1 MTPALNPDDQF
12 IDARALRAELT
23 GLARTHARAPD
34 ALRSH
39 VLARLKEL
47 VAGAHGQAEKL
58 LFAHG
63 SGTRCAVALS
73 HFHDELLRLIY
84 DFTVT
89 HIYRAKNPTQ
99 AERIAIIAVGGYGR
113 GTLAP
118 FSDIDLLF
126 LHPYK
131 ITPWGESVIEYIL
144 YMLWDL
150 GFKVGQSTRNIDQCI
165 RLANTDFTVR
175 TAILEARFLWGE
187 AALFTELEQRF
198 DDEVVART
206 GDAFVEAK
214 LAERDARHVR
224 AGTSRYLVEP
234 NVKEGKGGLRDL
246 HSLFWIGKFYYRTHN
261 VADLVAEGVFSNAE
275 LMAFAKA
282 EDFLWAVRCH
292 LHFCAGR
299 AEERLSFD
307 RQQELARRLGYVA
320 RAGQRDVERFM
331 KHYFLIAK
339 RVGDLTRIFLA
350 VLEAREIKRPPVL
363 ARVLG
368 RIGLGTGKTL
378 DHGFRIEFGRL
389 NVANQQVFADD
400 PVNLIRL
407 FHIAGERNVLLHPA
421 MVRLVTRSLRL
432 IDANLRDDQQ
442 ANRLFLEILTSP
454 SNPESVLRKMN
465 ETGVLGRFVPDF
477 GVIVC
482 AMQFSMYHHY
492 TVDEHLLRTI
502 GILSDIEHGRLG
514 GDHPLAHEIINDL
527 ENRRALYVAALLHD
541 IAKGREGHHS
551 VIGAQIARELGPRLG
566 LSAGE
571 TDTAAWLVEQHLVM
585 SDIAQTRDLFDPKT
599 ISDFAALVQ
608 SPERLKL
615 LLILT
620 VVDIRAVGPGV
631 WNGWKGELLRTLYYE
646 TEPVLAGGHTATGRG
661 VRAGQVREKFAQAV
675 KGWSPEEIE
684 THVNRLGD
692 PYWLSTEPT
701 LQQAH
706 AKLMREAAK
715 GASFKAS
722 SLTDRFRGST
732 HLVVFTP
739 DHPRLLAMIA
749 GACSLVGAHI
759 VSAQIFTTAD
769 GMALD
774 TITLKR
780 SFDTDAD
787 EIRRAKAIAKTIER
801 ALAGDIHLLKELARK
816 PAHISAFQVAP
827 QVMITNSLSDHS
839 TVIEIN
845 GLDRP
850 GLLFDVTEAL
860 YSLNLNIRSAYVT
873 TFGERAVDVFYVR
886 DLFGHRITAKPRLE
900 AIRSQLLETLDT
912 GNGAKPADS
921 TAQPAVA
928 GEGAR

>member
-1 MTPALNPDDQF
+1 L
-12 IDARALRAELT
+12 
-23 GLARTHARAPD
+23 
-34 ALRSH
+34 
-39 VLARLKEL
+39 
-47 VAGAHGQAEKL
+47 
-58 LFAHG
+58 
-63 SGTRCAVALS
+63 
-73 HFHDELLRLIY
+73 
-84 DFTVT
+84 
-89 HIYRAKNPTQ
+89 
-99 AERIAIIAVGGYGR
+99 
-113 GTLAP
+113 
-118 FSDIDLLF
+118 
-126 LHPYK
+126 
-131 ITPWGESVIEYIL
+131 TPWGESVIEYIL
-144 YMLWDL
+144 YLLWDL
-150 GFKVGQSTRNIDQCI
+150 GFKVGHSTRNVDQCI

-187 AALFTELEQRF
+187 AALFDELERRF
-198 DDEVVART
+198 DHEVVART

-214 LAERDARHVR
+214 LTERDARHVR

-246 HSLFWIGKFYYRTHN
+246 HSLFWIGKFYYRTHK
-261 VADLVAEGVFSNAE
+261 VADLVAAGVFSNAE
-275 LMAFAKA
+275 LMTFAKA

-299 AEERLSFD
+299 AEERLTFD
-307 RQQELARRLGYVA
+307 RQQELAQRLGYVA
-320 RAGQRDVERFM
+320 RAGQRGVERFM
-331 KHYFLIAK
+331 KHYFLVAK
-339 RVGDLTRIFLA
+339 GVGDLTRIFLA

-368 RIGLGTGKTL
+368 RFGLKAGKTL
-378 DHGFRIEFGRL
+378 EHGFTIEFGRL
-389 NVANQQVFADD
+389 NVTSAQVFADD

-407 FHIAGERNVLLHPA
+407 FHIAAEHNVLLHPV

-432 IDANLRDDQQ
+432 IDVQLRGDTEANK
-442 ANRLFLEILTSP
+442 LFLDILTSP

-477 GVIVC
+477 GAIVC

-514 GDHPLAHEIINDL
+514 DDHPLAHEIINDL

-571 TDTAAWLVEQHLVM
+571 TETAAWLVEQHLVM
-585 SDIAQTRDLFDPKT
+585 SNIAQTRDLFDPKT
-599 ISDFAALVQ
+599 ISDFAELVQ

-631 WNGWKGELLRTLYYE
+631 WNGWKGELLRTLYHE
-646 TEPVLAGGHTATGRG
+646 TEPMLAGGHTAAGRG
-661 VRAGQVREKFAQAV
+661 ARADQAREKFKAAAG
-675 KGWSPEEIE
+675 KGWDGQSLDA
-684 THVNRLGD
+684 HASRLGD
-692 PYWLSTEPT
+692 PYWLSTEPI

-706 AKLMREAAK
+706 ASLMRDAANE

-732 HLVVFTP
+732 HLIVFTP

-749 GACSLVGAHI
+749 GACSLVGTHI

-780 SFDTDAD
+780 NFDNDAD
-787 EIRRAKAIAKTIER
+787 ETRRAKAVAATIER
-801 ALAGDIHLLKELARK
+801 ALAGEIYLLKELAGKRRRGRSK
-816 PAHISAFQVAP
+816 AFWVAP

-850 GLLFDVTEAL
+850 GLLFDVTETL
-860 YSLNLNIRSAYVT
+860 YSLNLNIRSAHIT
-873 TFGERAVDVFYVR
+873 TYGERAVDVFYVR
-886 DLFGHRITAKPRLE
+886 DLFGHRITAKARQE
-900 AIRSQLLETLDT
+900 AIRTALLDALDA
-912 GNGAKPADS
+912 GQEGERVAKIPLANGEPPAGP
-921 TAQPAVA
+921 PAVPPA
-928 GEGAR
+928 VPKERAQ